1 MRNNVSLQRIKRY
14 FLYFFMRIERIRD
27 VTIQRGECVRSIV
40 MNDRGLEPRSLG
52 STFALEKD
60 LVP

>member
-1 MRNNVSLQRIKRY
+1 
-14 FLYFFMRIERIRD
+14 MRIERIRD